1 MEIRIVDGNP
11 AAPDKAY
18 ERKLEAITQS
28 LKDSGNNVSTMRLA
42 EKNIHGCT
50 GCFSC
55 WLKTPGV
62 CVFDD
67 DGPEF
72 LRSLIHSDLLLFA
85 SPLVMG
91 FPSALLKNAIDRF
104 IPMALPFIEM
114 ADGECRHPMRY
125 ESTPPLALLYDPEPD
140 TDEEDID
147 IVSTVFKRF
156 ARNAHTR
163 FLFSMP
169 LSADP
174 TEASHEI
181 ENI

>member
-1 MEIRIVDGNP
+1 MHITIVDGNP
-11 AAPDKAY
+11 ATSGKEY
-18 ERKLEAITQS
+18 GRKLKDVTEALEDSENDVTTIT
-28 LKDSGNNVSTMRLA
+28 LA

-62 CVFDD
+62 CVFKD
-67 DGPEF
+67 DGVEF
-72 LRSLIHSDLLLFA
+72 LKRLIHSDLVLFV
-85 SPLVMG
+85 SPLIMG

-114 ADGECRHPMRY
+114 AKGECRHPMRY
-125 ESTPPLALLYDPEPD
+125 ESSPLMALLYDPEPD

-147 IVSTVFKRF
+147 IVSTVFNRF

-174 TEASHEI
+174 MEVRHAI